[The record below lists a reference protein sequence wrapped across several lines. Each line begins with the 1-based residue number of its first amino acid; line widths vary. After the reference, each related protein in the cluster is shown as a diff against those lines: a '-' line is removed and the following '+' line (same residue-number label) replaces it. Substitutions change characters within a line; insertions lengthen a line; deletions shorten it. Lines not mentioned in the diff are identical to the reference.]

1 MLTSHM
7 YFLVNLQ
14 KEKEEGKREERRPFD
29 RSVDL
34 QTNRFDEAQKK
45 VILKKAQLLNDRF
58 ASGQS
63 KFL

>member
-1 MLTSHM
+1 VTI
-7 YFLVNLQ
+7 FLLNLQ
-14 KEKEEGKREERRPFD
+14 KEEEEGKRKERRPFD

-34 QTNRFDEAQKK
+34 QTSKLDEAQKK

-58 ASGQS
+58 ASGQR